1 MSCPQ
6 RFALRL
12 LEEFERAWLVP
23 QVKLDLQKRSEMWL
37 RQVRPTCQAQLQ
49 VDGAF
54 EPFVTA
60 RYLLSKTTLAG
71 LWGFRFD
78 FDYFVR
84 GNIEQDIGRSNL
96 PFNCRHVR

>member
-1 MSCPQ
+1 
-6 RFALRL
+6 
-12 LEEFERAWLVP
+12 
-23 QVKLDLQKRSEMWL
+23 
-37 RQVRPTCQAQLQ
+37 VRPTSQAQLQ
-49 VDGAF
+49 VDGTF

-60 RYLLSKTTLAG
+60 RFLFPKTTLAG